1 MKDVITVDLA
11 YIVTGVLY
19 IAVTVSLNISNFF
32 LRKALRKNLEF
43 AERTFDVYERQ
54 NKRLS
59 DALRLAIDEIPAE
72 KRTSELFDKFEKIL
86 CSDEVKL

>member
-1 MKDVITVDLA
+1 MEKMITANTA
-11 YIVTGVLY
+11 YIISGILY
-19 IAVTVSLNISNFF
+19 MSAIIALNAFNFF
-32 LRKALRKNLEF
+32 LRKSLKKVSELTEKSLDF
-43 AERTFDVYERQ
+43 YTQQ

-59 DALRLAIDEIPAE
+59 DALSLAIDEIPAE